1 MKKIIYIFCF
11 VMGVSAYAQNN
22 LGKADDAAR
31 ITLAAVV
38 SDEIDGLNP
47 SEQKYLK
54 NKLNQITAKNGM
66 GGSAANERFI
76 FTANVQIV
84 TKDITP
90 TAPPM
95 HAYTLEVSFF
105 VGDGIDGKLFASTS
119 KTLKGVGETQTKAY
133 KAALKN
139 IRSTDAIFKTL
150 MEDGKTKIIEYYN
163 AQCDFILKEAA
174 SLSSQNE
181 FESAIYKLSDVPE
194 VCLDCYTKAM
204 DAIVPIYQKQIDY
217 QCTKLLTNAR
227 SAWSEGLDAGSAQTA
242 STYLGQVDP
251 NSKCMSDAQ
260 KLTAEISSRIKELD
274 QREWDFELKQQQDD
288 VDLQK
293 ATIKAARDVGV
304 AYGENQPNTVVYSY
318 SGWW

>member
-47 SEQKYLK
+47 SEQQYLK

-66 GGSAANERFI
+66 GGSATNERFI
-76 FTANVQIV
+76 FTSNVQIV
-84 TKDITP
+84 TMDITP

-139 IRSTDAIFKTL
+139 IKSTDVIFKSL
-150 MEDGKTKIIEYYN
+150 MEEGKNKIIEYYN
-163 AQCDFILKEAA
+163 AQCDFILKEAETLA
-174 SLSSQNE
+174 SQNE
-181 FESAIYKLSDVPE
+181 FEASIYKLSDVPE
-194 VCLDCYTKAM
+194 VCKDCYVKAM

-217 QCTKLLTNAR
+217 QCTKLLTNAK
-227 SAWSEGLDAGSAQTA
+227 SAWSEGLDAGSAQAA
-242 STYLGQVDP
+242 SLYLGQVDP
-251 NSKCMSDAQ
+251 NSKCMPDAQ
-260 KLTAEISSRIKELD
+260 KLTAEIASRIKELD

-293 ATIKAARDVGV
+293 ATIKAARDIGV

-318 SGWW
+318 GWF